1 MRLSAPRGGGRPADL
16 ARDPVVPLVLR
27 LAGPAILGISAHA
40 LQMLANGWF
49 VADLGAAAIATI
61 GIAYPVTLLV
71 AALGYGAG
79 IAAASVLSRALGRG
93 DRPLA
98 DAAASLGFWLALPPG
113 LLLTGLIALRPA
125 FWLGLLGADAG
136 LAQAAAPYTALATLG
151 TCLMLVIVVG
161 GFVVRAQGLAR
172 LSGAILVGSFGL
184 NVLLDALLIR
194 VLGLGTAGAGWAAVL
209 AQGAGALAYLR
220 HFRRERGAARIR
232 FRTPC
237 RLLGDC
243 GPAAGPL
250 LREMLWLAAP
260 ATLSSLLAA
269 FAMALFV
276 QAGAAYGAAA
286 VAGLGLG
293 LRIVLVAALPLLG
306 LMAGAQA
313 VIGFAHGAAALSGQR
328 ARRDRALAFVTAA
341 ALAYGVAASGL
352 MALFSDPL
360 AGLFAEDPAARAE
373 GARATAA
380 FALAFGPVGLQL
392 AAATLFQAVGAPR
405 RAAAVSLAAQG
416 LALIPPLLILPRLY
430 GYDGVLASRIVAEF
444 TADALGAVLLLAW
457 WRGEARRAGARDAA
471 GAVESREAVQVA
483 APHQPA
489 HERA

>member
-1 MRLSAPRGGGRPADL
+1 VRLSAPWPARAADL

-49 VADLGAAAIATI
+49 VADLGATAIATI

-93 DRPLA
+93 DRERA

-113 LLLTGLIALRPA
+113 LVLTGLILAKPPA
-125 FWLGLLGADAG
+125 WLGLLGADPD
-136 LAQAAAPYTALATLG
+136 LAAAAAPYTALATLG
-151 TCLMLVIVVG
+151 TWLMLAIIVG

-172 LSGAILVGSFGL
+172 LSGAVLVASFGL
-184 NVLLDALLIR
+184 NVALDWLLIR
-194 VLGLGTAGAGWAAVL
+194 VAGLGTAGAGWAAVL
-209 AQGAGALAYLR
+209 AQGAGALVYLW
-220 HFRRERGAARIR
+220 HFIRARGAARIR
-232 FRTPC
+232 FRPPW
-237 RLLGDC
+237 RLFAD
-243 GPAAGPL
+243 PARPAGPL

-269 FAMALFV
+269 TAMALFV

-286 VAGLGLG
+286 VAGLGLA

-313 VIGFAHGAAALSGQR
+313 VIGFAHGAAHLAGQR
-328 ARRDRALAFVTAA
+328 ARRDHALGLVTAIVLVYGFGA
-341 ALAYGVAASGL
+341 AAL

-380 FALAFGPVGLQL
+380 FALAFAPVGLQL
-392 AAATLFQAVGAPR
+392 AGATLFQAVGAPR

-416 LALIPPLLILPRLY
+416 LALIPPLLVLPRLY
-430 GYDGVLASRIVAEF
+430 GYDGVLASRVAAEF
-444 TADALGAVLLLAW
+444 AADALGAVLILAW
-457 WRGEARRAGARDAA
+457 LRGEARRAGTGSGART
-471 GAVESREAVQVA
+471 VECGEAVQVA